1 MDEEDAHSSAFC
13 RADARFAKRETFYTT
28 FYGLKSSP
36 FHITPDPDNIL
47 LTEAHK
53 HAIGAI
59 YYGIV
64 ARKGFVVVTGE
75 VGVGKTSVLR
85 ASLDRLDITSTKIIY
100 LFNPR
105 LTPAELYHT
114 ILADIAERP
123 GDRQDVLARLQHL
136 LLEFYNSG
144 VNVILAID
152 EAQNMPEETLED
164 LRVLSNFETRSDK
177 LLQIVLVGQPE
188 LDAMLGK
195 SSLRQLQQRIAVRA
209 TIPALSLKQS
219 FRYVRHRLAVAGRAD
234 SNPLF
239 SFAALSYIAY
249 AAGGNARRLNV
260 YCDNAL
266 INGLGHRAER
276 VTLPIAREALRQ
288 FKQSMRPR
296 PWRLRW
302 IAASAIVACAL
313 VALGAL
319 GGPALGSSV
328 QAWLGRSSE
337 RHIATASV
345 ARPAAEPAATMPTIK
360 AAAPPTDPPRV
371 EPVASG
377 ASAADGVRAAAT
389 LPSGTTEA
397 RVGLTSS
404 PAESAPAVT
413 TTVEP
418 VAAPKPTLTGVTV
431 RTDDAAPSR
440 PNRRIG
446 VVVRPG
452 DSLLQLC
459 LSVYG
464 RCDRATL
471 RLVLKTNPQIRS
483 ANSIVSGDTVVFP
496 PRRPAASGSDK
507 KKHRLPRHL
516 G

>member
-1 MDEEDAHSSAFC
+1 M
-13 RADARFAKRETFYTT
+13 AKRETFYTT

-36 FHITPDPDNIL
+36 FHVTPDPDNIL

-85 ASLDRLDITSTKIIY
+85 ASLDRLDIATTKIVY

-105 LTPAELYHT
+105 LTPAALYHA
-114 ILADIAERP
+114 ILADL
-123 GDRQDVLARLQHL
+123 GDRLEDGQDVLAALQHL

-144 VNVILAID
+144 LNVVLAID

-164 LRVLSNFETRSDK
+164 LRVLSNLETRSDK

-188 LDAMLGK
+188 LDAMLSK

-209 TIPALSLKQS
+209 TIPALNLKQS
-219 FRYVRHRLAVAGRAD
+219 FRYVRHRLAVAGRAED
-234 SNPLF
+234 NPLF

-249 AAGGNARRLNV
+249 AAGGNPRRLNV

-288 FKQSMRPR
+288 FKQSMRPQ

-302 IAASAIVACAL
+302 IAACAIVA
-313 VALGAL
+313 VLGAL
-319 GGPALGSSV
+319 GGTALRSSV
-328 QAWLGRSSE
+328 QAWLGRSSA
-337 RHIATASV
+337 RQVATAS
-345 ARPAAEPAATMPTIK
+345 APGPAAEPAAIMPTIQ
-360 AAAPPTDPPRV
+360 AAAPPTDP
-371 EPVASG
+371 
-377 ASAADGVRAAAT
+377 
-389 LPSGTTEA
+389 

-431 RTDDAAPSR
+431 RTDDAAPFR
-440 PNRRIG
+440 PDRKIG
-446 VVVRPG
+446 VTVRPG
-452 DSLLQLC
+452 DSLRQLC
-459 LSVYG
+459 RSVYG
-464 RCDRATL
+464 RCGSATL
-471 RLVLKTNPQIRS
+471 RLVLQANPQIRS
-483 ANSIVSGDTVVFP
+483 ANFIVSGHTVVFP
-496 PRRPAASGSDK
+496 PRRPAGSGSDK
-507 KKHRLPRHL
+507 K
-516 G
+516 